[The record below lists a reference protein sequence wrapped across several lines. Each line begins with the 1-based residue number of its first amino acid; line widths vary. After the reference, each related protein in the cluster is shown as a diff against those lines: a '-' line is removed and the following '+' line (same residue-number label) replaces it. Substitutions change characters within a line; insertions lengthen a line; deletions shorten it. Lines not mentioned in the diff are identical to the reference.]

1 MDERV
6 INVAG
11 RYLKDLEKAKA
22 VTQWAR
28 ENKKTLERH
37 LKGYDE
43 LAARLNQVSDNSPL
57 LKVMPKTKK
66 LKGAMK
72 GTLIPTLN
80 EMVDGNFAFGLMEA
94 RKPMLHGQKI
104 KTGEIND
111 PSDNDKFYAIGTL
124 SMNTADE
131 ALAIGAAGHL
141 AERTFFQ
148 WARKQNLIPENG
160 WIKDDWLQ
168 ALGEGLMLL
177 KAEGKEP
184 HLTQHFVKQNN
195 EGGLGWLN
203 EEKVREFIVKASPL
217 LQ

>member
-6 INVAG
+6 IDVAG
-11 RYLKDLEKAKA
+11 RYLKDLERAKA

-37 LKGYDE
+37 LEGYDE
-43 LAARLNQVSDNSPL
+43 LIARLNQVSDNSPL
-57 LKVMPKTKK
+57 LEVMPKTKK

-72 GTLIPTLN
+72 GTPIPTLN

-104 KTGEIND
+104 KSGEIND
-111 PSDNDKFYAIGTL
+111 PSDDDKSYAIGTP
-124 SMNTADE
+124 SMDTTDE
-131 ALAIGAAGHL
+131 ALAIGTAGHL

-148 WARKQNLIPENG
+148 WVRKQNLVPEDG

-168 ALGEGLMLL
+168 ALDEGLMLL
-177 KAEGKEP
+177 KTEGKEP
-184 HLTQHFVKQNN
+184 HLTQYFVKQNN

-203 EEKVREFIVKASPL
+203 EEKVKEFITKATPL